1 MSFSAPM
8 FAEKTSSLIS
18 RMQSESANGRNVEII
33 KSSKDTRYGLDSIV
47 THDGAKLPCWALSDL
62 SSFKQKFGV
71 DAYEQLDVIGI
82 DEAQFFDD
90 LYDIFREA
98 ADHDGK
104 TVIFAGLDG
113 NFLRRSFGSVLD
125 IIPLADSITKLTA
138 RCEICGKNALF
149 TLRKTQDTQV
159 ELIGGVDVYMPVCRQ
174 HYVNVHV
181 AVKTA
186 RNVVESNKVE
196 FGSHT

>member
-1 MSFSAPM
+1 M
-8 FAEKTSSLIS
+8 FAEKTPSLIS
-18 RMQSESANGRNVEII
+18 RMQSESADRRNVAII
-33 KSSKDTRYGLDSIV
+33 KSSKDTRYGWDSI
-47 THDGAKLPCWALSDL
+47 
-62 SSFKQKFGV
+62 
-71 DAYEQLDVIGI
+71 LDVIGI

-90 LYDIFREA
+90 LYDFCREA

-104 TVIFAGLDG
+104 TVIVAGLDG
-113 NFLRRSFGSVLD
+113 DFLRRSFGSVLD

-174 HYVNVHV
+174 HYVNGQVV
-181 AVKTA
+181 VKTA

-196 FGSHT
+196 CGSHT

>member
-1 MSFSAPM
+1 MGPM
-8 FAEKTSSLIS
+8 FAGKTSSLIS
-18 RMQSESANGRNVEII
+18 RMKSESANGRNVAII

-90 LYDIFREA
+90 LYDFCREA

-104 TVIFAGLDG
+104 TVIVAGLDG
-113 NFLRRSFGSVLD
+113 NYLRKRFGSVLD

-174 HYVNVHV
+174 HYVNGQV
-181 AVKTA
+181 AVETA
-186 RNVVESNKVE
+186 RHVVESNKVE
-196 FGSHT
+196 CGSHT